1 MAGSAN
7 EQQAESLFPWEAEGG
22 EKRGEGG
29 GEGRRMG
36 GREIERGQSES
47 VLKMGEEIR
56 RWGRVGGWGGG
67 AGDGGKKTNKE
78 NK

>member
-29 GEGRRMG
+29 GEGRRTG

-56 RWGRVGGWGGG
+56 RWGRLVVGC
-67 AGDGGKKTNKE
+67 AGDGGEKTNKE

>member
-1 MAGSAN
+1 MAGSTN

-29 GEGRRMG
+29 SEGGRG
-36 GREIERGQSES
+36 VREIERGQSES

-56 RWGRVGGWGGG
+56 RGGDVG
-67 AGDGGKKTNKE
+67 DEEKKTNKE